1 MEFFRRLA
9 EILRDGEAVV
19 LATVIETRGSTPR
32 ETGAKMIVR
41 RDGQIFRTIGGG
53 AGEAKTIRA
62 AQNVFENG
70 AKQIVEIDLTTTEAE
85 GVCGGKMQVLLELW
99 QGEKSLALANEI
111 LQNLENGKT
120 TILATFL
127 NQQISPRMLAENES
141 PNEAAFV
148 EKLESPPTL
157 LIIGAGHVAVELA
170 KIASNLD
177 FEIILQDER
186 LEWANKENYPTVK
199 VFLNESVETAL
210 EQIDDRKL
218 FVTLLTRGFEYDL
231 KALQTI
237 LRWEQPSVY
246 LGMIGSERR
255 VRMVFRELEKKGF
268 SENQLAQIRAP
279 IGLKI
284 GALTPAEIA
293 VSIAAELISVRR
305 GAKNI

>member
-1 MEFFRRLA
+1 MA
-9 EILRDGEAVV
+9 EILRGDEAVV
-19 LATVIETRGSTPR
+19 LATVVEAKGSTPR

-41 RDGQIFRTIGGG
+41 RSGQIFGTIGGG

-62 AQNVFENG
+62 ALNVFENG
-70 AKQIVEIDLTTTEAE
+70 AKQIVEIDLTTIEAE
-85 GVCGGKMQVLLELW
+85 GVCGGKMQILLELW
-99 QGEKSLALANEI
+99 EGETSLALVNQI

-120 TILATFL
+120 AILATSL
-127 NQQISPRMLAENES
+127 NQQISPRLLAVNES
-141 PNEAAFV
+141 PPENAFV
-148 EKLESPPTL
+148 ERLESPPVL

-177 FEIILQDER
+177 FEILLQDER
-186 LEWANKENYPTVK
+186 SEWANKEKYPTVK
-199 VFLNESVETAL
+199 EFLTESVEIAL

-218 FVTLLTRGFEYDL
+218 FVALLTRGYEYDL
-231 KALQTI
+231 KALQTV
-237 LRWEQPSVY
+237 LRGENPCIY

-255 VRMVFRELEKKGF
+255 VRMVFRELEQQGF

-293 VSIAAELISVRR
+293 VSIAAELIYVRR
-305 GAKNI
+305 ETKNT